1 MERKLK
7 AIYIE
12 QQYTKAMMFIGFIIV
27 IALQVMILVKQP
39 NTDIQLKSLENSSN
53 NLPPIEQLVFDY

>member
-27 IALQVMILVKQP
+27 IALQIMILVKQP
-39 NTDIQLKSLENSSN
+39 NTDIQLKSLESNN
-53 NLPPIEQLVFDY
+53 NLPPIEQLVFDYK